1 LLPHTKTAN
10 IRAQRG
16 QRGNPAQIRIRG
28 RETCDSIGIHSAHWP
43 LACCCRS
50 PGHRP
55 SRATAQWTTASG
67 GNGHY
72 YQVVGL
78 AAPISW
84 SDANTA
90 ATAAGGYLATITSAN
105 ENTFVFNLTNSPA
118 YWDQSVNDH
127 GPWLGGFQPSGSQEP
142 AGGWQW
148 VTQPGA
154 GSPEPFSYTN
164 WAAGQPSNDNGIEDS
179 LNFFHSGT
187 GTADTWNDEAN
198 SNTFVKSYVIEYN
211 SAPTPEPGTALAGVL
226 VGVGLLMRRRRV
238 AR

>member
-1 LLPHTKTAN
+1 MRFHRHPFCALVAGLLLASAWAS
-10 IRAQRG
+10 AQ
-16 QRGNPAQIRIRG
+16 Q
-28 RETCDSIGIHSAHWP
+28 S
-43 LACCCRS
+43 
-50 PGHRP
+50 
-55 SRATAQWTTASG
+55 ATAQWTTASG

-90 ATAAGGYLATITSAN
+90 ATQAGGYLATITSAN

-226 VGVGLLMRRRRV
+226 MGAGLLMRRRRV
-238 AR
+238 ARRHLNPTLAESAPVSCISWPVLGSRDA